1 MQRLDLSYIKKQN
14 YVKKQTISNYLL
26 AHWTLQSKQYAVLTA
41 HSLTI
46 YYCLINISSPKQP
59 GTSNIK

>member
-1 MQRLDLSYIKKQN
+1 MQRLDLSYIKTQN
-14 YVKKQTISNYLL
+14 HVKKQSISDYLL
-26 AHWTLQSKQYAVLTA
+26 AHWTLQSKQYAVLSA

-46 YYCLINISSPKQP
+46 YYCLITISSAKEL